1 MAKRKLD
8 DSYDCPIEVTLD
20 VIGGKW
26 KGMILYSL
34 LNASSGV
41 VRFNEL
47 RRLMP
52 KVTQRMLTM
61 QLRELERD
69 GVITRTIYP
78 EVPPRVEYALTDFG
92 RSLES
97 VFDMMSVWGRRYRA
111 RVAKLKC
118 DAAGEKSQQGARP
131 SVRVVRGTGRMVV
144 STEE

>member
-1 MAKRKLD
+1 VAKRKLD

-118 DAAGEKSQQGARP
+118 DAAGEKSQQGACA
-131 SVRVVRGTGRMVV
+131 SARVVRGTRRMVL

>member
-34 LNASSGV
+34 LNAASGV

-52 KVTQRMLTM
+52 KVTQRVLTM

-97 VFDMMSVWGRRYRA
+97 VFDVMSVWGRRYRA
-111 RVAKLKC
+111 RVAKLKR
-118 DAAGEKSQQGARP
+118 DAAVEKPPQDIRP
-131 SVRVVRGTGRMVV
+131 STRVVRGTGRTVV